1 MKISMAE
8 VELANALTL
17 GVGEGDTQSR
27 DVLEEWMTVEELEL
41 DQKCTAEEALRVKE
55 AVGEKEPPKFMMGLS
70 QQLS

>member
-27 DVLEEWMTVEELEL
+27 DVLQEWVTVE
-41 DQKCTAEEALRVKE
+41 
-55 AVGEKEPPKFMMGLS
+55 
-70 QQLS
+70 